1 MSDTNDL
8 ITALANNKTAE
19 ANNVFNDLMSAKISD
34 ALDARKIE
42 IADDVYNGVNVEQEI
57 VDADVQGN
65 EIESDFE

>member
-42 IADDVYNGVNVEQEI
+42 IADDVFNGVEQEI
-57 VDADVQGN
+57 VDADVQGI
-65 EIESDFE
+65 EIESDIE

>member
-19 ANNVFNDLMSAKISD
+19 ANNVFSDLMSAKISD

-42 IADDVYNGVNVEQEI
+42 IADDVFNGVEQEI
-57 VDADVQGN
+57 VDADVQGI
-65 EIESDFE
+65 EIESDVE